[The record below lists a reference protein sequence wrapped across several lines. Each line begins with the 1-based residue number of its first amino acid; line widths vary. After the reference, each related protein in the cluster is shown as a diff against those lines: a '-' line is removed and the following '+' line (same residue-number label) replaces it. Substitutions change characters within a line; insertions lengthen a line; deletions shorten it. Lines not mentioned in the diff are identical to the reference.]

1 MVNYLPVT
9 VQLIPVTFHSRLLLT
24 GNGNYFYMVALAD
37 WLRMLKYLQ
46 LEKLSSPYWFGPS
59 LLVIPHFTPWT
70 QVDATCLSGDSL
82 SEWKFYTLLRINQ
95 LLKSW
100 LLSEIIYQYTTR
112 LSRQISRPI
121 LVNTKHW
128 RKIYSNSYWLR
139 YLDYR
144 LFYWTKYFIKFCTN
158 RFIPRY
164 WLRIA
169 MGIMKSV

>member
-112 LSRQISRPI
+112 LSRHISRPT

-128 RKIYSNSYWLR
+128 RKYI
-139 YLDYR
+139 
-144 LFYWTKYFIKFCTN
+144 
-158 RFIPRY
+158 
-164 WLRIA
+164 RIL
-169 MGIMKSV
+169 I